1 MTSLSCLG
9 RLANAWANHREWSRH
24 PQITELANC
33 DFFGM
38 CAGSTAYAIHELEKA
53 GVRSAF
59 INAVLAAADRSAQLA
74 KL

>member
-1 MTSLSCLG
+1 M
-9 RLANAWANHREWSRH
+9 H
-24 PQITELANC
+24 
-33 DFFGM
+33 
-38 CAGSTAYAIHELEKA
+38 AGSTAYAIHELEKA